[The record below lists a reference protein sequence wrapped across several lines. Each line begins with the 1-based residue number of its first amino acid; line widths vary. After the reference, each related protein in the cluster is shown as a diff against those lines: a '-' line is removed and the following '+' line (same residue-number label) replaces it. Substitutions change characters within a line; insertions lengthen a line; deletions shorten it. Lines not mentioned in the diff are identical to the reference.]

1 MRENSRSIL
10 ALAYNR
16 HAAAEIRRRLFALIG
31 EDARGVTILTCHAL
45 AMRLVG
51 LSFAG
56 RAGVVDD
63 QTFQT
68 VIPAAVALLKGQGVP
83 VEDADEQRERLL
95 AGFRWILVDEYQ
107 DIAADQYE
115 LIAALAGRTLEDPER
130 KLTLFAVGDD
140 DQNIYSF
147 RGASVQFI
155 RRFEADYKSKPAY
168 LTENYRLTRNIV
180 EAANI
185 VIGPARERMKQEHP
199 IRVDRRRSKD
209 TRGGSWET
217 RDPVAKGRVQVLAVG
232 SDPLSQAASVMAEYR
247 RLAALQGDW
256 DWSKAAVVAREWK
269 YLEPVR
275 AYCELHGIPAQM
287 ADDDPPNFWRLRETQ
302 ALVDWVRSRVLLS
315 VAQMREWIAGR
326 PPNHWLGL
334 LDEAIEEYD
343 AVTGGAEMP
352 RDHFL
357 EWLAEWGR
365 EIRRKQ
371 TGLLLLTAHRA
382 KGLEFDHVTVLDGGW
397 EQLSAGE
404 DPDAPR
410 RLLYVAMTRA
420 RHTLSLAQFDRGSGM
435 ISELRES
442 KAVLSRAK
450 QESQSIASLERRY
463 ERLGLADVDLGLAGR
478 TDAHKPIHRAIAALR
493 PGSALQLKLE
503 RDKWA
508 LADSNGTTVGRL
520 AATYSPP
527 PRMVCTSAQVAA
539 IVVWRKADSKP
550 EFQELCRCEKWE
562 VVIPLLVFEPQRAQ

>member
-1 MRENSRSIL
+1 
-10 ALAYNR
+10 
-16 HAAAEIRRRLFALIG
+16 
-31 EDARGVTILTCHAL
+31 
-45 AMRLVG
+45 
-51 LSFAG
+51 
-56 RAGVVDD
+56 
-63 QTFQT
+63 
-68 VIPAAVALLKGQGVP
+68 VALLKGEGSPADDV
-83 VEDADEQRERLL
+83 DEQRERLL

-168 LTENYRLTRNIV
+168 LTENYRSTRNIV
-180 EAANI
+180 EAANF

-209 TRGGSWET
+209 SGGGSWEA

-302 ALVDWVRSRVLLS
+302 ALVEWVRLKPLLS
-315 VAQMREWIAGR
+315 APQLRT
-326 PPNHWLGL
+326 WLTDQARNRWLDL
-334 LDEAIEEYD
+334 LDEAIKEYD
-343 AVTGGAEMP
+343 VLTGAAEMP

-371 TGLLLLTAHRA
+371 SGLLLLTAHRA
-382 KGLEFDHVTVLDGGW
+382 KGLEFDHVAILDGGW

-420 RHTLSLAQFDRGSGM
+420 RQTLTLARFDRGNGL
-435 ISELRES
+435 IGNLLQSEAILARDRQAPPS
-442 KAVLSRAK
+442 VAKLS
-450 QESQSIASLERRY
+450 RRY
-463 ERLGLADVDLGLAGR
+463 EPLGLSDVDLGLAGR
-478 TDAHKPIHRAIAALR
+478 YEAHMPIHRAIAALQS
-493 PGSALQLKLE
+493 GSTLELK
-503 RDKWA
+503 RDRDRWV
-508 LADSNGTTVGRL
+508 LADSGGVTVGRL
-520 AATYSPP
+520 AAPYSPP
-527 PRMVCTSAQVAA
+527 PGTVCTLAQVSA
-539 IVVWRKADSKP
+539 IVSWSRTDSKP
-550 EFQELCRCEKWE
+550 EYQALCKCEKWE
-562 VVIPLLVFEPQRAQ
+562 VVVPYLVFEPR